1 MRETTAP
8 KSQFR
13 NTTTVWWLQM
23 LMNVLRNHF
32 VVVCWWLCILR
43 NFMKFHEVSTIH
55 PSTQRT
61 KWSNMNISDGSFQE
75 FCVDAGEFWKLHGVS
90 KISTHQHKSSCNYT
104 CTRHHIGLEHL
115 LDHVLTWP
123 TNSHT
128 ITSCWNALQVTL
140 QMKITYA
147 ICQQENTLNVFFLQ
161 SNFICYFHEYL
172 GRTPTNFSFLLAWAP
187 TCAIPSFVTSK
198 RGDTVAS
205 KRGDTVGIKMTVR
218 LYPQCRP
225 LIIWGRS
232 TVCNG
237 LFRKYFVDNMWMVN
251 CERLMPSKCRPHK
264 KNVDIWYIPI

>member
-1 MRETTAP
+1 MHKTPHRSWAP
-8 KSQFR
+8 SWSR
-13 NTTTVWWLQM
+13 SHLA
-23 LMNVLRNHF
+23 
-32 VVVCWWLCILR
+32 
-43 NFMKFHEVSTIH
+43 HE
-55 PSTQRT
+55 
-61 KWSNMNISDGSFQE
+61 
-75 FCVDAGEFWKLHGVS
+75 L
-90 KISTHQHKSSCNYT
+90 TH
-104 CTRHHIGLEHL
+104 HHIMLKCFASDTADENNICNLPARKHL
-115 LDHVLTWP
+115 KCV
-123 TNSHT
+123 
-128 ITSCWNALQVTL
+128 
-140 QMKITYA
+140 
-147 ICQQENTLNVFFLQ
+147 FLQ

-251 CERLMPSKCRPHK
+251 CERLMPSKCRPHI